1 MTFQSAIARF
11 AITPFAMTRFT
22 MAALA
27 AAATLSSPANAT
39 DWPNKPVTIV
49 VTMGAGGSTD
59 LLARLAADGLSQK
72 LGQSFVVENRP
83 SAGGA
88 LASTQVANAA
98 PDGYTILFSPS
109 SALNLTPLVQKLS
122 FDPEKKLT
130 PVTNVATGAQFIA
143 IKRSLPVTTLAEFIA
158 YAKAN
163 PGKLNFAAAG
173 TNNLSHLAPLLLF
186 KMTGIDLVMVP
197 SRSEPQAVSDLMAGN
212 VDLYFGNASVLLQY
226 KDHPSIRLLAVGTAE
241 RIGPAPEIPSASETV
256 PGFVFSSWNGFLVPT
271 GTPDDVVD
279 KLRNEITALVKKP
292 EVSAKLSALG
302 VLPGGQSKAQ
312 VEATFKTDRE
322 GFAQAVKAAGIA
334 PP

>member
-1 MTFQSAIARF
+1 MMFQSAVARV
-11 AITPFAMTRFT
+11 TL
-22 MAALA
+22 AAVA
-27 AAATLSSPANAT
+27 AAAILSLPAKAA
-39 DWPNKPVTIV
+39 DWPTKPVTIV
-49 VTMGAGGSTD
+49 VTMGAGGNTD
-59 LLARLAADGLSQK
+59 LLARLAADALSQK

-109 SALNLTPLVQKLS
+109 SAVNLTPLVQKLT

-143 IKRSLPVTTLAEFIA
+143 VKRSLPATTLAEFIA
-158 YAKAN
+158 HAKAN

-173 TNNLSHLAPLLLF
+173 TNNLSHLAPLLFF

-197 SRSEPQAVSDLMAGN
+197 SRSEPQAVSDLIAGN
-212 VDLYFGNASVLLQY
+212 VDFYFGNASVLLQY
-226 KDHPSIRLLAVGTAE
+226 KDHPAIRLLAVGTAE
-241 RIGPAPEIPSASETV
+241 RIAPAMDIPSASETV

-271 GTPDDVVD
+271 GTPDAIVD
-279 KLRNEITALVKKP
+279 KLRNEIIALVKKP
-292 EVSAKLSALG
+292 DVAARLSALG
-302 VLPGGQSKAQ
+302 VLPGGQSKAE
-312 VEATFKTDRE
+312 VEATFKTDRD
-322 GFAQAVKAAGIA
+322 GFANAVKAAGIT

>member
-1 MTFQSAIARF
+1 MMFESAVARV
-11 AITPFAMTRFT
+11 TL
-22 MAALA
+22 AAVA
-27 AAATLSSPANAT
+27 AAAILSSPAKAA
-39 DWPNKPVTIV
+39 DWPTKLVTIV
-49 VTMGAGGSTD
+49 VTMGAGGNTD
-59 LLARLAADGLSQK
+59 LLARLAADALSQK

-109 SALNLTPLVQKLS
+109 SAVNLTPLVQKLT

-143 IKRSLPVTTLAEFIA
+143 VKRSLPATTLAEFIA
-158 YAKAN
+158 HAKAN

-173 TNNLSHLAPLLLF
+173 TNNLSHLAPLLFF

-197 SRSEPQAVSDLMAGN
+197 SRSEPQAVSDLIAGN
-212 VDLYFGNASVLLQY
+212 VDFYFGNASVLLQY
-226 KDHPSIRLLAVGTAE
+226 KDHPAIRLLAVGTAE
-241 RIGPAPEIPSASETV
+241 RIAPAMDIPSASETV

-271 GTPDDVVD
+271 GTPDAIVD
-279 KLRNEITALVKKP
+279 KLRNEIIALVKKP
-292 EVSAKLSALG
+292 DVAARLSALG
-302 VLPGGQSKAQ
+302 VLPGGQSKAE
-312 VEATFKTDRE
+312 VEATFKTDRD
-322 GFAQAVKAAGIA
+322 GFANAVKAAGIT